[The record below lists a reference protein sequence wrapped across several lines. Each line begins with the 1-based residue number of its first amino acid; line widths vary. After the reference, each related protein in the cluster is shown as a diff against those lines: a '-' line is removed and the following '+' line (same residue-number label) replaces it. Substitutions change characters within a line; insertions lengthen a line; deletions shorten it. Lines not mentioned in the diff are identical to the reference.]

1 MKYSVLIL
9 FFALGLLSVQG
20 QNPDYF
26 PTKSKS
32 EAYSVLELIKKYD
45 QFASREGFQDQ
56 KGWKAYARWIEFT
69 RERLN
74 PGGVMADHSIFLEEA
89 VRIAEDKKAAA
100 ALKSGLAWSPVG
112 PFDKPGTYS
121 SSPSYGMGRIN
132 CITFHPTDPNIY
144 WIGVA
149 QGGVWKTTNG
159 GDSYSPLT
167 DDMPILRISDIAV
180 DRQNPDVMYI
190 SACDYAYIGV
200 ALNTDGRKRHSHYGL
215 GVYKTTDGGVNWEPT
230 GLTFNQEE
238 LDVTLIRKVLISPDD
253 SNILLAAGVSGI
265 YKSTDAGVS
274 WNILRDDLIWDF
286 EQDLT
291 DGKVIYASTGYVH
304 TLGRGQAS
312 LLKSTDFG
320 DSWTVLSP
328 DFPGDRSISRVE
340 IGLTSET
347 QDYIYLIASDISGGF
362 YGFYRS
368 IDGGATWQTR
378 MDYTSG
384 YNILAWSTTGSGSG
398 GQGWYDLAI
407 MVDPK
412 NKDRVFIGG
421 INMWGT
427 DNGGTTWSP
436 CSYWV
441 MSNGFT
447 LHADHHQYQY
457 NPVDQKYYACQ
468 DGGVARTSEI
478 IFGADDTGKWNTNW
492 EERSNGMSI
501 TSFYRLGLSEMF
513 PGYVIAGAQDNSTFY
528 NQNGNWVNII
538 GGDGMEAMI
547 HPDNPQI
554 IYGSSQY
561 GAWSRSTDGGR
572 SFRGIISRYSTS
584 EDAGWTTPMIMNPNN
599 PEEIYTGYGNVWKS
613 SNQGDDWQK
622 ISDFPVISG
631 YGWPAVISA
640 LSISPS
646 DPKHIYIGKRP
657 ALGYSTTSSFW
668 NTHDGSHWE
677 NVTEGLPEGLYFSY
691 IAVADDDPMSVWVT
705 CSGFLDGHK
714 VFHSSDGGVN
724 WDNVS
729 WDLPNIPVNTIVHQ
743 NGSDKNI
750 VYIGTDAGIYY
761 SWDGWDHWELH
772 STDLPN
778 VVVSELEI
786 HFPSRKIYAATFGRG
801 IWMADLAS
809 PMSGIE
815 ETNPTLSRLEVY
827 PNPSNSAFTVSFTGL
842 PAGEFVIEI
851 VDIQGREVYS
861 STPAYSDGSSQT
873 VLEPMLNPGVYF
885 VRVWSGQTLRTARI
899 LIN

>member
-1 MKYSVLIL
+1 MKYTILVLL
-9 FFALGLLSVQG
+9 FAVGMFTAQG
-20 QNPDYF
+20 QNPDYM

-32 EAYSVLELIKKYD
+32 EAYSALEMLTSYD
-45 QFASREGFQDQ
+45 QFISENVISDN
-56 KGWKAYARWIEFT
+56 KGWKAYARWMEFT

-74 PGGVMADHSIFLEEA
+74 PGGVMADHGIFLDEA
-89 VRIAEDKKAAA
+89 VKIAEEKKDKA

-112 PFDKPGTYS
+112 PFDMPGTYS

-149 QGGVWKTTNG
+149 QGGVWKTSNG
-159 GDSYSPLT
+159 GENYTPLT
-167 DDMPILRISDIAV
+167 DNMPILRISDIAV
-180 DRQNPDVMYI
+180 DKQDPDIMYI

-230 GLTFNQEE
+230 GLTFNQAE
-238 LDVTLIRKVLISPDD
+238 LDVTLIRKVVISPDN
-253 SNILLAAGVSGI
+253 SNTLLAAGVSGI
-265 YKSTDAGVS
+265 YKSTDAGIS
-274 WNILRDDLIWDF
+274 WNILRNDLIWDF

-291 DGKVIYASTGYVH
+291 DGNVIYASTGYVR

-320 DSWTVLSP
+320 ETWTSLHP
-328 DFPGDRSISRVE
+328 DFPGDQSISRVE

-347 QDYIYLIASDISGGF
+347 QDYVYLIASDINGGF

-368 IDGGATWQTR
+368 TDGGASWQTR

-384 YNILAWSTTGSGSG
+384 INILAWSTVGSGSG

-412 NKDRVFIGG
+412 DKEKVYIGG
-421 INMWGT
+421 INMWGSE
-427 DNGGTTWSP
+427 NGGTTWSP

-447 LHADHHQYQY
+447 LHADHHQYKY

-478 IFGADDTGKWNTNW
+478 ILGADGTGKWNTKW

-501 TSFYRLGLSEMF
+501 TSFYRLGLAEMF

-528 NQNGNWVNII
+528 NQNGDWVNII

-561 GAWSRSTDGGR
+561 GSWSRSRDGGR
-572 SFRGIISRYSTS
+572 SFRGIRPTYQ
-584 EDAGWTTPMIMNPNN
+584 ENGGWTTPMVMNPNN
-599 PEEIYTGYGNVWKS
+599 PDEIYTGYGNVWKS
-613 SNQGDDWQK
+613 TNQGDDWQK
-622 ISDFPVISG
+622 ISDFPIISG
-631 YGWPAVISA
+631 YGKPAVISA
-640 LSISPS
+640 LSISPT
-646 DPKHIYIGKRP
+646 DPKHIYIGKRA
-657 ALGYSTTSSFW
+657 ALGYTTTSSFW
-668 NTHDGSHWE
+668 ATHDGTNWG
-677 NVTEGLPEGLYFSY
+677 NVTDGLPDALYFSY
-691 IAVADDDPMSVWVT
+691 IAVDNDDPMSVWVT
-705 CSGFLDGHK
+705 CSGFLEGHK
-714 VFHSSDGGVN
+714 VFHSSDGGAN
-724 WDNVS
+724 WANVS
-729 WDLPNIPVNTIVHQ
+729 WDLPNIPVNTIIHQ

-750 VYIGTDAGIYY
+750 IYIGTDAGIYY

-786 HFPSRKIYAATFGRG
+786 HYPSRKIYAATFGRG

-809 PMSGIE
+809 PISSIE
-815 ETNPTLSRLEVY
+815 IDNSTSSRLDVF
-827 PNPSNSAFTVSFTGL
+827 PNPSKGAFTVSFTGL
-842 PAGEFVIEI
+842 PAGEFLIEI

-861 STPAYSDGSSQT
+861 SVPAYSDGTTQT
-873 VLEPMLNPGVYF
+873 VLEPKLNPGVYF
-885 VRVWSGQTLRTARI
+885 VRVWLGQTLRTTRV